1 MKLLIKGGRVIN
13 PGKDF
18 DAVSD
23 VLVEN
28 GKIVAIGENLEAS
41 DAKAIDA
48 KGKVVAPG
56 YIDTPPPPRAP
67 V

>member
-23 VLVEN
+23 VLVEMV
-28 GKIVAIGENLEAS
+28 KS
-41 DAKAIDA
+41 
-48 KGKVVAPG
+48 
-56 YIDTPPPPRAP
+56 
-67 V
+67 

>member
-28 GKIVAIGENLEAS
+28 GKIVAIGRKFRS
-41 DAKAIDA
+41 
-48 KGKVVAPG
+48 
-56 YIDTPPPPRAP
+56 
-67 V
+67 